1 MHEQQTET
9 STPETGP
16 EHALETDVAP
26 AIWVG
31 SLADYNAGR
40 LHGSWIDA
48 HQRPEQLYTAIEQV
62 LATSPEAAETGLPSE
77 EWGIFDYEGFGTYRL
92 GEYEDIGR
100 VALLASGIVEWGP
113 AFAAWVD
120 DNREPERIELFQDAY
135 LGHYVSLSA
144 YGDYLTTA
152 RPLAAGTVL
161 DASSI
166 VVRSGDLSTR
176 AQTSLTAC
184 SGFSTPVPVSQW
196 MKPTWVMLGSSA
208 SFASSAAA
216 ETAWSSACSMIVVRR
231 PISVASLPRRLQ

>member
-144 YGDYLTTA
+144 YGDYLTTEN
-152 RPLAAGTVL
+152 GIEEQL
-161 DASSI
+161 DRCI
-166 VVRSGDLSTR
+166 D
-176 AQTSLTAC
+176 
-184 SGFSTPVPVSQW
+184 
-196 MKPTWVMLGSSA
+196 
-208 SFASSAAA
+208 
-216 ETAWSSACSMIVVRR
+216 TAWLRAYVTFDSDQLVHD
-231 PISVASLPRRLQ
+231 LQAGGDVYTVDDGDGGIWIFDGHV